1 MHETIAPT
9 SAGPKPLT
17 PVGGA
22 IAVLSAQIMDEHTL
36 DFRGELLHADI
47 TDVNREVVIVVVC
60 CMRVEMLD
68 VRAIAR
74 CNACS
79 TNYISCNQN
88 KGNLEHYQS
97 RAYDICLR

>member
-22 IAVLSAQIMDEHTL
+22 IAVFIAEISDEHNL

-47 TDVNREVVIVVVC
+47 ADVDHDVVIVIVC
-60 CMRVEMLD
+60 CRCVEALD
-68 VRAIAR
+68 VRAIVRRDA
-74 CNACS
+74 
-79 TNYISCNQN
+79 
-88 KGNLEHYQS
+88 
-97 RAYDICLR
+97 

>member
-9 SAGPKPLT
+9 IACPIPLT
-17 PVGGA
+17 PVGGT
-22 IAVLSAQIMDEHTL
+22 IAVSIAEISDEHNL

-47 TDVNREVVIVVVC
+47 ANVDREVVIVVVC

-88 KGNLEHYQS
+88 KGNLEHYRS
-97 RAYDICLR
+97 RDYDIYLR